1 MTETQLYD
9 LSDSL
14 KYAMQYLRKMKQW
27 KEGKINLAVKGC
39 DPPRMMDD
47 DELDREDKKITDLL
61 NYVDG
66 LLESDEVR
74 LLTSATL
81 SSTRA

>member
-1 MTETQLYD
+1 MNQPMTEEQLYD

-27 KEGKINLAVKGC
+27 KEGKINMVVEDC
-39 DPPRMMDD
+39 DPPRMMGD
-47 DELDREDKKITDLL
+47 DELDREDKKVMDLL

-66 LLESDEVR
+66 LLEGDEV
-74 LLTSATL
+74 
-81 SSTRA
+81 

>member
-27 KEGKINLAVKGC
+27 KEGKINFAVEGC
-39 DPPRMMDD
+39 DAPRMMDD
-47 DELDREDKKITDLL
+47 DELDREDKKVMDLL

-66 LLESDEVR
+66 LLESDEV
-74 LLTSATL
+74 
-81 SSTRA
+81 

>member
-1 MTETQLYD
+1 MITNMTETQLYD

-27 KEGKINLAVKGC
+27 KEGKINMAVEGC
-39 DPPRMMDD
+39 EPPRMMDD
-47 DELDREDKKITDLL
+47 DELDREDKKVMDLL

-66 LLESDEVR
+66 LLEGDEV
-74 LLTSATL
+74 
-81 SSTRA
+81 

>member
-27 KEGKINLAVKGC
+27 KEGKINLAVEGC
-39 DPPRMMDD
+39 DPPYMMND
-47 DELDREDKKITDLL
+47 DELDCEDKKVMDLL

-66 LLESDEVR
+66 LLESDEV
-74 LLTSATL
+74 
-81 SSTRA
+81 